1 VHGGGD
7 GYEALGRWL
16 VELRGEQ
23 TQKALARK
31 LGVSVATVCRA
42 EKGVDFSVRTA
53 AAYDAHYGAAGV
65 VPKGEILARRYGADE
80 ARRLAEAEA
89 VTAACRGGGSGV
101 SPADRRG
108 LLYVVGVPV
117 MAEALGRAE
126 QASRA
131 ITASRPDPWT
141 LTELTEDSVA
151 IAARY
156 WSTPLDELLPVVLDR
171 WKQCD
176 DMLNRSLIGKT
187 CEQVIRLAGHF
198 AYYVARIGFHT
209 GDRRLAS
216 GFGTLASQYA
226 EASGDPLLIGSVAC
240 LRVGVAFESDRFAE
254 AADVAGQAVG
264 QAHPYTKARL
274 CAYQSRAFA
283 AGGYTDKARD
293 ALADMRRYMVDL
305 PPMAGAALFDE
316 GEQVLYS
323 AMTLADIGDRDA
335 ELLARDV
342 IANIP
347 DDQYIDHGFAWTA
360 IGKALAGSD
369 PGAAADAGLRAVEMN
384 RAWPSTPIESRV
396 RRLHRA
402 LARDHRDVAE
412 VVQLGEAVAT
422 LRRPAAKV

>member
-1 VHGGGD
+1 MEGD
-7 GYEALGRWL
+7 DYKAFGLRLRALRDR
-16 VELRGEQ
+16 ETLR
-23 TQKALARK
+23 ALARK
-31 LGVSVATVCRA
+31 LELSVATVCRA
-42 EKGVDFSVRTA
+42 EQGEVSPNTA
-53 AAYDAHYGAAGV
+53 KAYDDHYSGLGK
-65 VPKGEILARRYGADE
+65 VPKGEIIAGRYRADD

-108 LLYVVGVPV
+108 LLYVVGMPV
-117 MAEALGRAE
+117 VAEALGRAE

-131 ITASRPDPWT
+131 ITAARPDPWT
-141 LTELTEDSVA
+141 LAELTEDSVT

-156 WSTPLDELLPVVLDR
+156 WSTPLDQLLPEVLDR

-187 CEQVIRLAGHF
+187 CEQVIRLAGQF
-198 AYYVARIGFHT
+198 AYYAARIGFHT

-226 EASGDPLLIGSVAC
+226 EVSGDPLLIGSVAC
-240 LRVGVAFESDRFAE
+240 LRVAVAFGGDRFAE
-254 AADVAGQAVG
+254 AAEVAGQAVG

-283 AGGYTDKARD
+283 AGGHPDQARD

-316 GEQVLYS
+316 GEQVLHS
-323 AMTLADIGDRDA
+323 AMTLADIGDRGA

-342 IANIP
+342 IANVP

-360 IGKALAGSD
+360 IGKALAASD
-369 PGAAADAGLRAVEMN
+369 PGAAADAGLRAVEAN
-384 RAWPSTPIESRV
+384 RHWPSTPVVTCV
-396 RRLHRA
+396 RRLHRT
-402 LARDHRDVAE
+402 LARDRGGVAE
-412 VVQLGEAVAT
+412 VVRLGEAVAE
-422 LRRPAAKV
+422 LRPAAKV